1 MDTETGHKNC
11 KNRTKKGPDIS
22 RARKANVRCPAGHF
36 AGHYA
41 PPDMSGFCVRA
52 QQQHTA
58 RILDMVGLNRR
69 TMERMRRG
77 VEGRN
82 KA

>member
-1 MDTETGHKNC
+1 LGTETGHKNG

-22 RARKANVRCPAGHF
+22 RARKAMSGCPAGHF

-52 QQQHTA
+52 QQQHNEHM
-58 RILDMVGLNRR
+58 LDMVGS
-69 TMERMRRG
+69 
-77 VEGRN
+77 
-82 KA
+82 A